1 MTIFRV
7 QKREN
12 FVVLD
17 KGFLNDQNLSWQ
29 AKGLLAYMLSLPNDW
44 EFNMKDLQNRSTNGR
59 DSTYKI
65 MKELIEAGYVTRIEK
80 RNSGKFGKVEYIV
93 HETKQTPH
101 TEKPETGNPYTEKP
115 YPENPTLLNNNNTKN
130 KLTNNVVVNAI
141 QFYEENY
148 GFLSP
153 FIAQSIY
160 QWVDDLGDE
169 LVIEAMKIALKKQKK
184 WNYAEG
190 ILKDWAMNNV
200 RTLYDV
206 QTLEAEFR
214 NKQNKI
220 VRFSNRKRVVNGE
233 PYQSN
238 IQYDYGF

>member
-1 MTIFRV
+1 
-7 QKREN
+7 
-12 FVVLD
+12 
-17 KGFLNDQNLSWQ
+17 
-29 AKGLLAYMLSLPNDW
+29 MLSLPNDW